1 MNIIIL
7 YHKQMKYL
15 NNNKINLFLINQKKK
30 TCLIRKNHKNQK
42 KKNIKI

>member
-1 MNIIIL
+1 
-7 YHKQMKYL
+7 MKYL

-30 TCLIRKNHKNQK
+30 LVYEKKPQKSK